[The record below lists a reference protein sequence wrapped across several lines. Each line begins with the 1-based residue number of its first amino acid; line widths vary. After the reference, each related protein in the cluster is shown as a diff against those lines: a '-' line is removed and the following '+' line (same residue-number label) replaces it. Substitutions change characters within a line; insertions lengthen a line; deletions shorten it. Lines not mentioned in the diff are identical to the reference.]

1 MLHKMPED
9 DFDHVIRVHVRG
21 TFLGMREAARVMKA
35 AGTPGTIINV
45 TSSAGLDGTI
55 GQINYSAAKG
65 AIIAMTKSAARE
77 LARSSIRVNAISPAA
92 ATRMTETLRNDE
104 RFSERYLARVPL
116 ARWAEPRSRRHSCS
130 WRAPPRATQLVRCCV
145 PTAASTWSADPR
157 VPP

>member
-9 DFDHVIRVHVRG
+9 DFDQVIRVHVRG

-35 AGTPGTIINV
+35 AGTPGTIINA

-116 ARWAEPRSRRHSCS
+116 ARWAEPAEI
-130 WRAPPRATQLVRCCV
+130 APAFVFL
-145 PTAASTWSADPR
+145 ASPASSYTTGQVLCADGG
-157 VPP
+157 VYMVS